1 MEVPVGGSLA
11 DCTLARCQPKQ
22 SWAHSGGQVFY
33 SPFLMEADVRGA
45 AVPQSSG
52 LPGPTQGSRRCPVR
66 LGVTSDLFQ
75 CLDPVTQ
82 VAF

>member
-1 MEVPVGGSLA
+1 MAVWPTAHLQGAS
-11 DCTLARCQPKQ
+11 Q
-22 SWAHSGGQVFY
+22 SNPGHILVDRFFY
-33 SPFLMEADVRGA
+33 SPFLKEADVRGA